1 MSEQQISDCVKSTK
15 VYTIIHILLRKTFT
29 TTKNL
34 NTVRTSTKMLKGLYC
49 TENWL
54 GQIIMLKFFVQE
66 IHFLLQLE
74 ISQSGNIKKG
84 LGGTIWHRQPLI

>member
-1 MSEQQISDCVKSTK
+1 
-15 VYTIIHILLRKTFT
+15 
-29 TTKNL
+29 
-34 NTVRTSTKMLKGLYC
+34 MLKGLYC